1 MGKGTWWVV
10 TIQRIDGHMTDGV
23 FMTNDWEVIRRF
35 SRKVHPLK
43 VKCSAHLSRYF
54 GARFVGRYF
63 KEFELLDPDTYDLDL
78 CE

>member
-1 MGKGTWWVV
+1 
-10 TIQRIDGHMTDGV
+10 MTDGV

-63 KEFELLDPDTYDLDL
+63 KEFELLDPDTYDIDL